1 VRIPLSSEDAAERA
15 QFLRLFI
22 HLLPF
27 ALLLL
32 LAGEGLAYARGM
44 IGGWVLLLLVL
55 LNVPLI
61 FGFSVLVFWMM
72 DRSATALSKM
82 VYAGGNL
89 PPDPEHSSIEALAAR
104 GFYTEAA
111 EAYRGHLVAVPT
123 DHAARLKLAD
133 LYRSQLN
140 EPAAAERLYLEIRG
154 GNPSPKEDRLAAN
167 LLIELYR
174 ATGRHDRL
182 IVELAR
188 FAAQWKGTRA
198 GTDAAK
204 ALKEMK
210 QAMKE
215 E

>member
-1 VRIPLSSEDAAERA
+1 MRIPLSSEDAAERA
-15 QFLRLFI
+15 QFLQLFV
-22 HLLPF
+22 HLLPY

-32 LAGEGLAYARGM
+32 LAGEGTAYARGM

-61 FGFSVLVFWMM
+61 FGFSLLVFWMM
-72 DRSATALSKM
+72 DRSASALSKM

-89 PPDPEHSSIEALAAR
+89 PPDPAHSSIEALAAR

-111 EAYRGHLVAVPT
+111 EAYRNHLVARPT
-123 DHAARLKLAD
+123 DHAARLKLAE

-140 EPAAAERLYLEIRG
+140 EPEAAERLYLEIRR
-154 GNPSPKEDRLAAN
+154 GNPTPKEDRLASN

-174 ATGRHDRL
+174 ATGRRDRL
-182 IVELAR
+182 MVELAR

-198 GTDAAK
+198 GDDAAR
-204 ALKEMK
+204 ALREMK
-210 QAMKE
+210 AEMTDR
-215 E
+215 